1 MKKTTTSL
9 SLLRLAVVAML
20 SIAMVSCGGDAK
32 KEEDKSGELDK
43 AKTDVAQQV
52 EKVIAELPPPS
63 ELPYQIEATGAE
75 FDESLPNSLE
85 KADNYLAS
93 DHASALNLG
102 IYAADI
108 GYLASYEEVQPALN
122 YMQAARALA
131 SNLNLTSALD
141 EALIGRFEANLG
153 NKDSLAAIV
162 NEVIEKSDNALKQSQ
177 REKTAALM
185 LAGTFIEGLYL
196 STAIV
201 KNFPKDMLPDEA
213 RQSLLVPVVK
223 IVVDEEKTL
232 GDLITLLD
240 AFKEDAQVSSL
251 VTQLQELQ
259 AAYGRL
265 HVQEQI
271 QNNRGDLL
279 LKDTTLDEITN
290 KTGEIRDAITG

>member
-1 MKKTTTSL
+1 MKNTKTSL
-9 SLLRLAVVAML
+9 SLLRMAVVAML
-20 SIAMVSCGGDAK
+20 SVAMVSCGGEAK
-32 KEEDKSGELDK
+32 KAEDTAGELDK
-43 AKTDVAQQV
+43 AKSDVAQQV

-63 ELPYQIEATGAE
+63 ELPYQLEATGAE
-75 FDESLPNSLE
+75 FDESLPNSLD
-85 KADNYLAS
+85 KADNYLTS
-93 DHASALNLG
+93 DYASALNLG

-131 SNLNLTSALD
+131 SNLNLTSILD
-141 EALIGRFEANLG
+141 EALISRFEANLG
-153 NKDSLAAIV
+153 SKDSLAAIV
-162 NEVIEKSDNALKQSQ
+162 NEVIQDADEALKRSQ

-196 STAIV
+196 STAIIE
-201 KNFPKDMLPDEA
+201 NFPKDMLPEQA

-232 GDLITLLD
+232 GDLIVLLD
-240 AFKEDAQVSSL
+240 TYKDDEQVASL
-251 VTQLQELQ
+251 IGQLKELQ
-259 AAYGRL
+259 AAYTSL

-271 QNNRGDLL
+271 QNDRGDLL
-279 LKDTTLDEITN
+279 LKDTTLDQITN

>member
-1 MKKTTTSL
+1 M
-9 SLLRLAVVAML
+9 AVVAML
-20 SIAMVSCGGDAK
+20 SVAMVSCGGEAK
-32 KEEDKSGELDK
+32 KAEDTAGELDK
-43 AKTDVAQQV
+43 AQSDVAQQV

-63 ELPYQIEATGAE
+63 ELPYQLEATGAE
-75 FDESLPNSLE
+75 FDESLPNSLD
-85 KADNYLAS
+85 KADNYLTS
-93 DHASALNLG
+93 DYASALNLG

-131 SNLNLTSALD
+131 SNLNLTSILD
-141 EALIGRFEANLG
+141 EALISRFEANLG
-153 NKDSLAAIV
+153 SKDSLAAIV
-162 NEVIEKSDNALKQSQ
+162 NEVIQDADEALKRSQ

-196 STAIV
+196 STAIIE
-201 KNFPKDMLPDEA
+201 NFPKDMLPEQA

-232 GDLITLLD
+232 GDLIVLLD
-240 AFKEDAQVSSL
+240 TYKDDEQVASL
-251 VTQLQELQ
+251 IGQLKELQ
-259 AAYGRL
+259 AAYTSL

-271 QNNRGDLL
+271 QNDRGDLL
-279 LKDTTLDEITN
+279 LKDTTLDQITN